1 MNVVKKEMNKKLLRI
16 QKINRKVIELSHC
29 FYLTYKAG
37 LNILIKSHR
46 LTKWIKQQQTL

>member
-37 LNILIKSHR
+37 LNILIKTHR
-46 LTKWIKQQQTL
+46 LTK